1 MSDST
6 NGTDEEESLRQAAAD
21 WFSRMRAPDAE
32 EHRVAF
38 EAWLA
43 EHPDHRAA
51 YDRIARRWQ
60 QADLLSHTPSAK
72 ARSGLPERRRS
83 PRAAYALAASLIA
96 AVLIGASA
104 WLWSGAVPSGDTPSS
119 QVASAEISSPVGIR
133 RVRLS
138 DGSFV
143 TLDTDSSV
151 TVRIT
156 EGERRVVLDRGR
168 ARFEVAHDS
177 ARPFIVS
184 AGDGEVIARGTV
196 FDVSLAGGHPCVSLL
211 KGSVEVRQGP
221 AGAGGKQV
229 VARLSPGQTIEL
241 GSASPAPRAAQAA
254 DSAWTSGMLVF
265 EDAPLDRVLAA
276 ANRYSRRKVSIDD
289 PVLGA
294 LRVTGTFHSDR
305 PDELAATLA
314 QAFGLEVVER
324 EGGLALRRR
333 KGIAP

>member
-1 MSDST
+1 MPSGAD
-6 NGTDEEESLRQAAAD
+6 DEESLRDAAVD

-32 EHRVAF
+32 RHRAAF

-43 EHPDHRAA
+43 EHPDHRSS

-83 PRAAYALAASLIA
+83 TRTPYALAASLVA
-96 AVLIGASA
+96 AVLVGVSA
-104 WLWSGAVPSGDTPSS
+104 WLWSGSGPGGDAPPSL
-119 QVASAEISSPVGIR
+119 VASTEISSPVGIR

-151 TVRIT
+151 SVRIS
-156 EGERRVVLDRGR
+156 EGERRIILDRGR
-168 ARFEVAHDS
+168 ARFEVAHDA

-196 FDVSLAGGHPCVSLL
+196 FDVSLTGGHAWVSLL
-211 KGSVEVRQGP
+211 KGAVEVRQGP
-221 AGAGGKQV
+221 AGNGTKRI
-229 VARLSPGQTIEL
+229 VARLAPGQAIDL
-241 GSASPAPRAAQAA
+241 GDVSPAPSAVQTA

-289 PVLGA
+289 PALGA

-324 EGGLALRRR
+324 EGGLVLRRR

>member
-1 MSDST
+1 MPNRT
-6 NGTDEEESLRQAAAD
+6 NGAGEEESLRQDAAD

-32 EHRVAF
+32 RDRVAF
-38 EAWLA
+38 EAWLT

-51 YDRIARRWQ
+51 YERIARRWQ

-72 ARSGLPERRRS
+72 ARSGLPVRRQLT
-83 PRAAYALAASLIA
+83 RAPYAIAASLVA
-96 AVLIGASA
+96 AILIGIST
-104 WLWSGAVPSGDTPSS
+104 WLWTAPGPGGDVPQS
-119 QVASAEISSPVGIR
+119 QFAAAEISSPVGIR

-168 ARFEVAHDS
+168 ARFEVAHDA

-184 AGDGEVIARGTV
+184 AGDGEVIARGTI
-196 FDVSLAGGHPCVSLL
+196 FDVSLTEGHPCVSLI
-211 KGSVEVRQGP
+211 KGAVEVRQGP
-221 AGAGGKQV
+221 AGAGGKRM
-229 VARLSPGQTIEL
+229 VARLEPGQTIVL
-241 GSASPAPRAAQAA
+241 DGASPAPRAVQAA

-265 EDAPLDRVLAA
+265 EDAPLEQVLAT
-276 ANRYSRRKVSIDD
+276 ANRYARRKVSIDD
-289 PVLGA
+289 PALGA

-324 EGGLALRRR
+324 EGGLVLRRR
-333 KGIAP
+333 KGIAY